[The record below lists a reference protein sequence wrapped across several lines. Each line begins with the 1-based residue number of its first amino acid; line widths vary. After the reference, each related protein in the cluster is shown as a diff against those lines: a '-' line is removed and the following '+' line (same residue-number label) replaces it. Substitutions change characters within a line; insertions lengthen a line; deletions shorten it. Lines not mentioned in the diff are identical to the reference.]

1 MFERSSIRRQF
12 IYNFMVIIIC
22 SIIAFIITF
31 FIGMVIIENVES
43 LHPANYYEKKIPDI
57 ENYIQAQGEDIL
69 NEDNRERLEKVIPT
83 EGIKYRVVGNKYR
96 VVGNNGVNYGTL
108 EKDYNYSMN
117 EMLLKINT
125 QEVAIDNYI
134 TRYTPIISKEGELK
148 GVVLLQYKV
157 AISSTDGDSKGLLL
171 AQIFIGISPFFYI
184 ILFTFI
190 FGSKFAKRIKEPLNI
205 IEEATEKIKNNDLDF
220 KVEYK
225 YDNELGNVIKSVE
238 TMRSELE
245 KSLKN
250 QWISESE
257 KRDIIAA
264 LSHDLRTPL
273 TVIKGNV
280 EILLDGAYKKE
291 ERLLKYLDGIERA
304 TKKSVKLVADLNN
317 LSKLESK
324 EIDIKLETVN
334 LNKFIYKELQQYE
347 VMLEKKS
354 ITLEKRIDKDIENKE
369 INIDPLRISQVI
381 DNIISNAY
389 RYTKENGKVTFELSK
404 INDKTKFVISNSGNG
419 FSNEELKYA
428 TSKFY
433 RGDKS
438 RSTKN
443 SNLGLGL
450 YICKDIIEKHNGTFK
465 IYNNHDN
472 EATVEFII

>member
-12 IYNFMVIIIC
+12 IYNFIVIIIC

-31 FIGMVIIENVES
+31 FIGLVIIENIET
-43 LHPANYYEKKIPDI
+43 LHPANYYEQKIPDV
-57 ENYIQAQGEDIL
+57 ENYIKDQGEDIL
-69 NEDNRERLEKVIPT
+69 NEDNRESLEKVIPI
-83 EGIKYRVVGNKYR
+83 EGIKYRVI
-96 VVGNNGVNYGTL
+96 GNNGVNYGTS

-117 EMLLKINT
+117 EILLKINT
-125 QEVAIDNYI
+125 QERTTDNYF
-134 TRYTPIISKEGELK
+134 TKYDPIISKEGELK

-157 AISSTDGDSKGLLL
+157 AISNSEGYSKLLLL
-171 AQIFIGISPFFYI
+171 AQIFIGISPFLYI

-190 FGSKFAKRIKEPLNI
+190 FGSKFAKRIKEPLSI

-324 EIDIKLETVN
+324 EIDIKLEKVN
-334 LNKFIYKELQQYE
+334 LDKFVYKELQQYE
-347 VMLEKKS
+347 IMLQKKN
-354 ITLEKRIDKDIENKE
+354 ITLEKRIDKDMENKE

-404 INDKTKFVISNSGNG
+404 TNNKTRFIISNSGNG

-450 YICKDIIEKHNGTFK
+450 YICKDIIKKHNGTFK

-472 EATVEFII
+472 EATVEFIV